1 MNIKEI
7 KSKTLYKEYA
17 LDIPYS
23 EVDILINNKINEILP
38 TVTLPGFR
46 KGKVPVNLV
55 KKKYETNVLSEII
68 EKLVR
73 DKTRNL
79 LEEKKLKPAR
89 QPRIDIKKYEK
100 EKPVEIEVKIDLEPE
115 IKLQNFQN
123 FSLKKYEID
132 LDKKTLNENYNQF
145 INSQKKYKK
154 IDSKRKI
161 KNSDKVYVNITT
173 NDESVP
179 DFFKSQKNL
188 SIVTDSD
195 YQVLP
200 NISKKLID
208 KNAKTG
214 DKIKLLFD
222 LKEVIKSKDK
232 KEVKFNIEILSIE
245 ESIAFKVNDEFLKNL
260 GLKDEN
266 ELKENLKKNLTTQY
280 QQALKQIE
288 KKELMDILDKKHQFD
303 LPEGILDEEF
313 HTIWHR
319 LEHAKKD
326 NTLDDDDKNL
336 SDEEL
341 KKRYK
346 KISGRRVKL
355 ALLIQFIAKEEKISI
370 SEKEMTDGMINY
382 ASQYS
387 GQEKQILE
395 YFKKN
400 PSSVENIRGSL
411 LEQKVIDNIL
421 SKAKLSKHKL
431 TIEAYN
437 KLQDKAFKVTEE
449 N

>member
-1 MNIKEI
+1 MNIKEL
-7 KSKTLYKEYA
+7 KSKTLYKEYS

-46 KGKVPVNLV
+46 KGKAPVNIV
-55 KKKYETNVLSEII
+55 KKKYETNVLSEVI
-68 EKLVR
+68 ETLVR
-73 DKTRNL
+73 DKIRNL
-79 LEEKKLKPAR
+79 LDEKKLKPAR
-89 QPRIDIKKYEK
+89 QPRIDLKKYEK

-115 IKLQNFQN
+115 IKLQNFEN

-132 LDKKTLNENYNQF
+132 FDKKTLNENYNQF
-145 INSQKKYKK
+145 INSQKQYKK

-161 KNSDKVYVNITT
+161 KYSDKVYLNITT
-173 NDESVP
+173 DDESVP
-179 DFFKSQKNL
+179 DFLKSQKNL
-188 SIVTDSD
+188 PIVTDSD

-200 NISKKLID
+200 DISKKLID
-208 KNAKTG
+208 KKTKPG

-222 LKEVIKSKDK
+222 IKEVIKSKDK
-232 KEVKFNIEILSIE
+232 KEVEFDIEILSVE
-245 ESIAFKVNDEFLKNL
+245 ESSTFKVNEEFLKKI

-266 ELKENLKKNLTTQY
+266 ELKENLKKNLNAQY
-280 QQALKQIE
+280 DQALKQIE
-288 KKELMDILDKKHQFD
+288 KKELMDVLEKKHQFD

-319 LEHAKKD
+319 LEHARKD
-326 NTLDDDDKNL
+326 DKLDDDDKNL
-336 SDEEL
+336 SEEEL

-346 KISGRRVKL
+346 KISERRVKL

-370 SEKEMTDGMINY
+370 SEKELTDGMINY
-382 ASQYS
+382 SSQYP

-400 PSSVENIRGSL
+400 PSSIESIRGPL
-411 LEQKVIDNIL
+411 LEQKVIDNIV
-421 SKAKLSKHKL
+421 SKVKLSKHKL

-437 KLQDKAFKVTEE
+437 KLQDKVFKVTEE

>member
-145 INSQKKYKK
+145 INNKKDEDGQSIEGGGGGDVGNGDQFELRSFPNPDYDLSSTRSDCNGD
-154 IDSKRKI
+154 IDLSFNLWSDNDADYGNTLSTNRFEGSLDMS
-161 KNSDKVYVNITT
+161 NSIFDVYNCPEEEVSPVWVDVDEEVDVDFDNGVGDLCSITDDVYVSPDGDDNNIGT
-173 NDESVP
+173 
-179 DFFKSQKNL
+179 
-188 SIVTDSD
+188 
-195 YQVLP
+195 
-200 NISKKLID
+200 
-208 KNAKTG
+208 
-214 DKIKLLFD
+214 
-222 LKEVIKSKDK
+222 
-232 KEVKFNIEILSIE
+232 
-245 ESIAFKVNDEFLKNL
+245 
-260 GLKDEN
+260 
-266 ELKENLKKNLTTQY
+266 
-280 QQALKQIE
+280 
-288 KKELMDILDKKHQFD
+288 
-303 LPEGILDEEF
+303 
-313 HTIWHR
+313 
-319 LEHAKKD
+319 
-326 NTLDDDDKNL
+326 
-336 SDEEL
+336 
-341 KKRYK
+341 
-346 KISGRRVKL
+346 
-355 ALLIQFIAKEEKISI
+355 SI
-370 SEKEMTDGMINY
+370 SEAFLTIGRALDMIAPQDDDPVTIFLTEGTFAPSTTGESFPILMISNVNLI
-382 ASQYS
+382 
-387 GQEKQILE
+387 GQGEEVTILDAQQT
-395 YFKKN
+395 
-400 PSSVENIRGSL
+400 S
-411 LEQKVIDNIL
+411 KVIDMVNCQNNIISL
-421 SKAKLSKHKL
+421 
-431 TIEAYN
+431 N
-437 KLQDKAFKVTEE
+437 WR
-449 N
+449 